1 MPPQSKSLWR
11 HQDFLKLWSAQ
22 TASVFGSELASL
34 AYPLTAIVVLQATTF
49 QIGFLQAS
57 GTAAAA
63 LVGLFAGVIA
73 DRVRRKPLLITAD
86 LGRALLAFSIPLAA
100 FFGVLR
106 IEQLYLV
113 AFFSGALSILSMVA
127 GAALLPSLLEKEQLV
142 EGNSKFGTTESAA
155 MIAGPSLSGALV
167 QILTAP
173 IAIVIDAVS
182 FFVSALFVWQIRAPE
197 NVRSVG
203 VSGRIAVAENPPAH
217 ADASDTKSIWTEIGE
232 GLRFVYGN
240 EILRPL
246 AESIAAYFLFRQI
259 VLALFTLYAIRELH
273 LEPFLLGVI
282 FSALGFGF
290 LVGALTVKLITNR
303 FGIGRTMIGANLI
316 NIFALALVPLAS
328 GSSAFIVALLVTS
341 HFLHAFGVQV
351 NGINLMSLRQ
361 TITPNHLQGR
371 MTASFRF
378 VNVGMMMFGALI
390 AGVLGELISLRE
402 TLAVGAFGMLFP
414 FLRLFFSPVRNFNEQ
429 ANKIN

>member
-22 TASVFGSELASL
+22 ATSVFGSELASL
-34 AYPLTAIVVLQATTF
+34 AYPLTAIIVLQATTF

-127 GAALLPSLLEKEQLV
+127 GAAFLPSLLEKEQLV
-142 EGNSKFGTTESAA
+142 EGNSKLGTTESAA
-155 MIAGPSLSGALV
+155 MIAGPGLSGALV

-173 IAIVIDAVS
+173 IAIVIDAIS
-182 FFVSALFVWQIRAPE
+182 FFVSAVFVWQIRAPE
-197 NVRSVG
+197 ILVEKQKRN
-203 VSGRIAVAENPPAH
+203 
-217 ADASDTKSIWTEIGE
+217 IWTEIGE

-240 EILRPL
+240 KVLRPL
-246 AESIAAYFLFRQI
+246 AESIALYFLFRQI
-259 VLALFTLYAIRELH
+259 VLTLFTLYAIRELH

-290 LVGALTVKLITNR
+290 LLGALTVKSTQI
-303 FGIGRTMIGANLI
+303 AS
-316 NIFALALVPLAS
+316 AS
-328 GSSAFIVALLVTS
+328 G
-341 HFLHAFGVQV
+341 
-351 NGINLMSLRQ
+351 
-361 TITPNHLQGR
+361 
-371 MTASFRF
+371 
-378 VNVGMMMFGALI
+378 
-390 AGVLGELISLRE
+390 
-402 TLAVGAFGMLFP
+402 
-414 FLRLFFSPVRNFNEQ
+414 EQ
-429 ANKIN
+429 

>member
-22 TASVFGSELASL
+22 TTSVFGSELASL

-49 QIGFLQAS
+49 QVGLLQAT
-57 GTAAAA
+57 GAASAA
-63 LVGLFAGVIA
+63 LVGLFAGVIV
-73 DRVRRKPLLITAD
+73 DRVSRKPLLVAAD
-86 LGRALLAFSIPLAA
+86 LARALLAFSIPLAA
-100 FFGVLR
+100 VLGVLR
-106 IEQLYLV
+106 IEQLYAV
-113 AFFSGALSILSMVA
+113 AFFSGALAILSMVA
-127 GAALLPSLLEKEQLV
+127 GAAFLPSMLEKEQLV
-142 EGNSKFGTTESAA
+142 EGNSKLGTTESAA

-167 QILTAP
+167 QILSAP
-173 IAIVIDAVS
+173 IAILVDAVS
-182 FFVSALFVWQIRAPE
+182 FLISAVFIWQIRAPE
-197 NVRSVG
+197 VLIEKKKR
-203 VSGRIAVAENPPAH
+203 
-217 ADASDTKSIWTEIGE
+217 SIWTEIGE

-246 AESIAAYFLFRQI
+246 AESIALYFLFRQI
-259 VLALFTLYAIRELH
+259 VLTLFTLYAIRELH

-290 LVGALTVKLITNR
+290 LLGALTVKPITNR

-328 GSSAFIVALLVTS
+328 GSIFFIVTLLVIS
-341 HFLHAFGVQV
+341 HFLHAFGVQL

-361 TITPNHLQGR
+361 AITPNRLQGR

-378 VNVGMMMFGALI
+378 VNVGVMMFGALI
-390 AGVLGELISLRE
+390 AGGLGEWIGLRQ
-402 TLAVGAFGMLFP
+402 TMVIGAVGMLFP
-414 FLRLFFSPVRNFNEQ
+414 FLRLLFSPVRNLNEQ
-429 ANKIN
+429 PNEYI

>member
-22 TASVFGSELASL
+22 TTSVFGSELASL
-34 AYPLTAIVVLQATTF
+34 AYPLTAIIVLQATTF

-57 GTAAAA
+57 GMAAAA

-86 LGRALLAFSIPLAA
+86 LGRALLASSIPLAA

-127 GAALLPSLLEKEQLV
+127 GAAFLPSLLEKEQLV

-182 FFVSALFVWQIRAPE
+182 FFVSALFVWRIRAPE
-197 NVRSVG
+197 VLIEKEKRN
-203 VSGRIAVAENPPAH
+203 
-217 ADASDTKSIWTEIGE
+217 IWTEIGE

-240 EILRPL
+240 RILRPL
-246 AESIAAYFLFRQI
+246 AESIALYFLFRQI
-259 VLALFTLYAIRELH
+259 VLTLFTLYAIRVLG
-273 LEPFLLGVI
+273 LEPLLLGVI

-290 LVGALTVKLITNR
+290 LFGALTVKPITQR
-303 FGIGRTMIGANLI
+303 FGIGRTMIGANLL
-316 NIFALALVPLAS
+316 NIFAIALVPLAS
-328 GSSAFIVALLVTS
+328 GSTTFIVTLLIVS
-341 HFLHAFGVQV
+341 HFFHAFGVQLS
-351 NGINLMSLRQ
+351 GINLMSLRQ
-361 TITPNHLQGR
+361 AITPNHLQGR

-390 AGVLGELISLRE
+390 AGALGEWIGLRE
-402 TLAVGAFGMLFP
+402 TMAIGAVGMLFP
-414 FLRLFFSPVRNFNEQ
+414 FLRLLFSPVRNLNEQ
-429 ANKIN
+429 PDKVD

>member
-1 MPPQSKSLWR
+1 MPAQTTGLRR
-11 HQDFLKLWSAQ
+11 HRDFLKLWSAQ
-22 TASVFGSELASL
+22 TTSVFGSELASL

-49 QIGFLQAS
+49 QIGLLQAS

-63 LVGLFAGVIA
+63 SVGLFAGVIA
-73 DRVRRKPLLITAD
+73 DRRRRKPLLITAD
-86 LGRALLAFSIPLAA
+86 LGRAVLAFSIPLAA

-127 GAALLPSLLEKEQLV
+127 SSAFLPSMLEKEQLV
-142 EGNSKFGTTESAA
+142 EANSRFGATESAA

-173 IAIVIDAVS
+173 IAIIVDAVS
-182 FFVSALFVWQIRAPE
+182 FFVSAVLVWQIHAPE
-197 NVRSVG
+197 VLIEKEERN
-203 VSGRIAVAENPPAH
+203 
-217 ADASDTKSIWTEIGE
+217 IWTEIGE
-232 GLRFVYGN
+232 GLRFVYGSR
-240 EILRPL
+240 ILRPL

-273 LEPFLLGVI
+273 LEAFLLGVV

-290 LVGALTVKLITNR
+290 LVGALTVKPITNR
-303 FGIGRTMIGANLI
+303 FGIGRTMISANFI
-316 NIFALALVPLAS
+316 NILALALVPLAS
-328 GSSAFIVALLVTS
+328 GSTVSMVALLGAS
-341 HFLHAFGVQV
+341 NFLHAFAVQL

-361 TITPNHLQGR
+361 ALTPNRLLGR

-378 VNVGMMMFGALI
+378 VNVAMMMFGSLI
-390 AGVLGELISLRE
+390 AGALGELIGLRE
-402 TLAVGAFGMLFP
+402 TLAFGAVGMIFP
-414 FLRLFFSPVRNFNEQ
+414 FLRLFFSPVRNLNEQ
-429 ANKIN
+429 PNENYRLKN